1 MNRFLLI
8 ALLATGAVGGLVLT
22 SSLSAQGGS
31 TPRYARLQSASP
43 GIREVGNIN
52 VTGTMS
58 AGRFVGD
65 GRLLTNVTAV
75 IAPGT
80 YGGVFNFSNPGN
92 IFCGDGSCL
101 TGVIA
106 QGLASGTYSGLYTFD
121 NPGNVYFGNG
131 ANLTGVVASG
141 LAAGVYAN
149 AYNFSNAGNSFT
161 GNGAGL
167 TNVVASDLAAGTY
180 GNAYDFS
187 NVGNSFTGNG
197 SGLTNLNASNISSGT
212 LADARIPAN
221 ICRLTTN
228 NLIFGVNDGI
238 ILTHGGTGQGIQVG
252 MANVISGSTAIDI
265 VHNGT
270 GRGVNSTTTGGT
282 ALWGT
287 TSSISAAGAIGD
299 NRPGNG
305 EGVVGF
311 SDGPNGVGSVV
322 GRADGAGY
330 GVRGFN
336 TSNGIGVMG
345 QAGIS
350 AGTGNAGWFENVNAA
365 NTSTVLRVVQHG
377 SSTGRAGEFVGDVDI
392 TGTLSKGAGAFKIDH
407 PLDPEN
413 KFLYHSFVE
422 SPDMKNIY
430 DGVIEC
436 DARGEAVVQLP
447 RYFEALNR
455 DFRYQLTCVGGF
467 SNVYIKDEVADNR
480 FVIAGGRPGLKVSW
494 QVTGIRQDAYAN
506 AHRIPNEV
514 MKTPAERGYYLH
526 PQAHGRPGNMRIVPD
541 PVVPNVGNLAS
552 SR

>member
-8 ALLATGAVGGLVLT
+8 ALLATGAVGGLMLT

-31 TPRYARLQSASP
+31 TPRYVRLQATSP
-43 GIREVGNIN
+43 GIREGGSIN
-52 VTGTMS
+52 VTGTVM

-65 GRLLTNVTAV
+65 GRLLTNVTSAP
-75 IAPGT
+75 APGT
-80 YGGVFNFSNPGN
+80 YGGVFNFTNPGN

-106 QGLASGTYSGLYTFD
+106 QGLAAGTYANAYTFS
-121 NPGNVYFGNG
+121 NAANVYFGDG
-131 ANLTGVVASG
+131 SNLTNVNATT
-141 LAAGVYAN
+141 LAAGTYGN
-149 AYNFSNAGNSFT
+149 AYNFSNAGNAFT
-161 GNGAGL
+161 G
-167 TNVVASDLAAGTY
+167 D
-180 GNAYDFS
+180 
-187 NVGNSFTGNG
+187 G

-212 LADARIPAN
+212 LGDARIPAN

-228 NLIFGVNDGI
+228 NLVFGANDGI

-252 MANVISGSTAIDI
+252 MANVASGATAIDI

-287 TSSISAAGAIGD
+287 TSNISSAGVIGD

-336 TSNGIGVMG
+336 TSTGIGVIG

-350 AGTGNAGWFENVNAA
+350 GGTGIAGWFENVNAA
-365 NTSTVLRVVQHG
+365 NNSTVLRVVQHG
-377 SSTGRAGEFVGDVDI
+377 SSTGLAGQFVGDVDV

-436 DARGEAVVQLP
+436 DARGEAVVRLP
-447 RYFEALNR
+447 EYFEALNR

-467 SNVYIKDEVADNR
+467 SNVYVKDEVANNR

-514 MKTPAERGYYLH
+514 MKSPTERGYYLH

-541 PVVPNVGNLAS
+541 PVVPNAGNLAS